1 VTTTPASRLPIL
13 DDQAGRAGAP
23 TARTDPASLR
33 WKPSRYNV
41 FRERIGFV
49 WAFNSRSA
57 AFARLSTEE
66 YRTAQRMLAG
76 DLETTSPAERD
87 LLRSLIKGQFLIR
100 EEFDELDFLKVK
112 NRLTRFAAK
121 GLGLI
126 IAPTLRCN
134 FGCEYCYVDL
144 NANKMS
150 VTNRARLM
158 RFFERKLQ
166 PRSRATVCWTG
177 GDPSLAMDVVGELSR
192 RFLEV
197 CGERDSRY
205 DSYMITN
212 GYLLD
217 DEMLDRVLDAGIGGL
232 QITFDGDRE
241 HHNGRR
247 FLANGAPTYDRI
259 LDNLERA
266 CRRIDVNIRVN
277 VDRNNHETLHNLLA
291 DLAARDLGRRAS
303 IYFAQVEAV
312 NDNCSSYHDRCLSTR
327 EYAALEPVLMRQA
340 LAHGLQLNGS
350 GLTRLHGSFCG
361 ANSQNFYVVDSNCQ
375 LLKCY
380 NDFGTAD
387 RNGIGSIGEDG
398 AEVIDKHHNLIKW
411 LSWDPFESAECRDC
425 KVLPLCMGGCSYHI
439 MSHDME
445 VEGGCLKLRY
455 TIDEVLD
462 LYGERL
468 SQIEP
473 GELAA
478 GGCTTG
484 GCAKL

>member
-1 VTTTPASRLPIL
+1 MSRPLNRLPVL
-13 DDQAGRAGAP
+13 PGTAAAETPP
-23 TARTDPASLR
+23 TAEADPATLR

-41 FRERIGFV
+41 FRERADLV
-49 WAFNSRSA
+49 WAFNARST
-57 AFARLSTEE
+57 AFARMSPEQ
-66 YRTAQRMLAG
+66 YRTAQRMMAG
-76 DLETTSPAERD
+76 DLETRSPEERE

-100 EEFDELDFLKVK
+100 EDFDELNFLKVK
-112 NRLTRFAAK
+112 NHLTRFAAK

-150 VTNRARLM
+150 ADNRRRLA

-177 GDPSLAMDVVGELSR
+177 GDPSLAMDVVAELSR
-192 RFLEV
+192 SFLAT
-197 CGERDSRY
+197 CRERESKY
-205 DSYMITN
+205 DAFMITN

-217 DEMLDRVLDAGIGGL
+217 EAMVDQALAAGIGAL

-241 HHNGRR
+241 HHNRRR
-247 FLANGAPTYDRI
+247 FLANGDPTYDRI
-259 LDNLERA
+259 LRNVQRA
-266 CRRIDVNIRVN
+266 CERIEINVRIN
-277 VDRNNHETLHNLLA
+277 VDRENCETLPNLLA
-291 DLAARDLGRRAS
+291 DLAALGLGRRVS
-303 IYFAQVEAV
+303 LYFAQVEAV
-312 NDNCSSYHDRCLSTR
+312 NENCSRYHDRCLSTR
-327 EYAALEPVLMRQA
+327 EYAALEPALMREA

-380 NDFGTAD
+380 NDYGTAD

-398 AEVIDKHHNLIKW
+398 VEIIDKHHNLIKW
-411 LSWDPFESAECRDC
+411 LSWDPFANAECRDC
-425 KVLPLCMGGCSYHI
+425 SMLPLCMGGCSYQI
-439 MSHDME
+439 MSHGME
-445 VEGGCLKLRY
+445 VEDGCLKLRF
-455 TIDEVLD
+455 TIDQVLD

-468 SQIEP
+468 SQS
-473 GELAA
+473 GSGSFAS
-478 GGCTTG
+478 GGCSSG
-484 GCAKL
+484 ACAKL

>member
-1 VTTTPASRLPIL
+1 MTTSPSSRLPIL
-13 DDQAGRAGAP
+13 RAAAAP
-23 TARTDPASLR
+23 TAAADPASLR

-41 FRERIGFV
+41 FRERGDFV
-49 WAFNSRSA
+49 WAFNSRST
-57 AFARLSTEE
+57 AFARMSTEQ
-66 YRTAQRMLAG
+66 YRSAQRMLAG

-100 EEFDELDFLKVK
+100 EEFDELGFLKVK

-150 VTNRARLM
+150 AENRNRLV

-177 GDPSLAMDVVGELSR
+177 GDPSLAVDVVAELSR
-192 RFLEV
+192 SFLAM
-197 CGERDSRY
+197 CRERESRY
-205 DSYMITN
+205 DAYMITN

-217 DEMLDRVLDAGIGGL
+217 DAMLDQVLAAGIGGL

-241 HHNGRR
+241 HHDRRR

-259 LDNLERA
+259 RTNLVRA

-277 VDRNNHETLHNLLA
+277 VDRENHETLPNLFA
-291 DLAARDLGRRAS
+291 DLAASDLGHRAS

-312 NDNCSSYHDRCLSTR
+312 NENCSSYHDRCLSTQ
-327 EYAALEPVLMRQA
+327 EYAALEPELMREA

-380 NDFGTAD
+380 NDYGTAD

-398 AEVIDKHHNLIKW
+398 IEIIDKPHNLIKW

-425 KVLPLCMGGCSYHI
+425 AVLPLCMGGCSYHI

-455 TIDEVLD
+455 TIDQVLD

-468 SQIEP
+468 SQNAR
-473 GELAA
+473 GDFAT
-478 GGCTTG
+478 GGCNAG